1 MKEFTGSKVVNGSL
15 QSEGKVKGESEILER
30 ISEFS

>member
-15 QSEGKVKGESEILER
+15 QSEGKVIGESEILER